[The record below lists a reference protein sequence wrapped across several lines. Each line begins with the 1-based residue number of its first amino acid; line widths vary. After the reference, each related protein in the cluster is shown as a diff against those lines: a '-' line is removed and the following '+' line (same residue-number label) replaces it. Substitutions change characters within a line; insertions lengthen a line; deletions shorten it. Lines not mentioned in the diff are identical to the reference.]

1 MDYPDAQILGH
12 CELPHVAKPYTG
24 QYFDIINA
32 YRNGSMAKQEV
43 PKGVAVDAA
52 TKTNGTKAGQ
62 ASAKEFGEQFVE
74 VIYKEKDWHTFKS
87 PKYPYPITHYSLAIS
102 LITKKGD
109 SYIMRNGNLQKTKD
123 GKYQIQISMD
133 GSASGFP
140 VDYKK

>member
-74 VIYKEKDWHTFKS
+74 VICKHSINY
-87 PKYPYPITHYSLAIS
+87 
-102 LITKKGD
+102 
-109 SYIMRNGNLQKTKD
+109 R
-123 GKYQIQISMD
+123 
-133 GSASGFP
+133 
-140 VDYKK
+140 